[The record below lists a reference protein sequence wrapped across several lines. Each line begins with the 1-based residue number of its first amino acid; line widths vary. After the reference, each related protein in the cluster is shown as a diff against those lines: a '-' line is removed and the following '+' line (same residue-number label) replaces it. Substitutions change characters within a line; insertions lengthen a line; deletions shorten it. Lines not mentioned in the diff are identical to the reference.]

1 MPVVRELWLASSFEV
16 IVYVLTVVRIILP
29 LRQEVLEFF
38 QLAGKVE
45 VLYYKNSTLPYNS
58 TYLESTSKPG
68 FAPRSPG
75 QERRSRGLIFVS
87 GVRVIRVG
95 NS

>member
-1 MPVVRELWLASSFEV
+1 MPVVRELWLASSFAV

-45 VLYYKNSTLPYNS
+45 VLQYTFGIGRL
-58 TYLESTSKPG
+58 
-68 FAPRSPG
+68 A
-75 QERRSRGLIFVS
+75 
-87 GVRVIRVG
+87 
-95 NS
+95 